1 MFKNL
6 TLIITL
12 CIIFIANIVKADTIT
27 TDPVSA
33 LDLRSIN
40 SPLANACPSTAVL
53 AQNKDWVEHVGV
65 WNKSMGTLLT
75 EHFTLPLAPVKPNV
89 ALSLVSVNVDRGMGI
104 TSWNEILWTVYRTN
118 QTNFSEKNTN
128 CHVLGSVAYY
138 VEVRNESGWPPK
150 VMFINNPDSEKQ
162 WLSKGTIGLIE
173 FRWYDPVDKKRHRW
187 FNRRLASFLRWV
199 KGTGNSPIFLP
210 RAVNTLD

>member
-12 CIIFIANIVKADTIT
+12 CVIFIANIVNANTIT
-27 TDPVSA
+27 TDAVSA
-33 LDLRSIN
+33 RDLRSIN

-65 WNKSMGTLLT
+65 WNKSMETLLT
-75 EHFTLPLAPVKPNV
+75 EHFSLPLAPVKPNV

-104 TSWNEILWTVYRTN
+104 APSSEILWTVYRTN
-118 QTNFSEKNTN
+118 QTNFSEKSTN

-162 WLSKGTIGLIE
+162 WLSNGMIGLIE

-187 FNRRLASFLRWV
+187 FNSRLALYLQWV
-199 KGTGNSPIFLP
+199 KGTSDSPIFLP

>member
-6 TLIITL
+6 ILIITL
-12 CIIFIANIVKADTIT
+12 CFIFIANIVNAETIT
-27 TDPVSA
+27 RDAVSP
-33 LDLRSIN
+33 LEVSSID

-53 AQNKDWVEHVGV
+53 AQNKDWVEHAGV
-65 WNKSMGTLLT
+65 WNKSMGALLT
-75 EHFTLPLAPVKPNV
+75 EHFSLPLAPVKANV
-89 ALSLVSVNVDRGMGI
+89 ALSLITVNVDRGMGI
-104 TSWNEILWTVYRTN
+104 TPSSEILWSVYRTN

-138 VEVRNESGWPPK
+138 VEVRNDSGWPPK

-173 FRWYDPVDKKRHRW
+173 FRWYDPVDQKRHRW
-187 FNRRLASFLRWV
+187 FNSRLALYLQWV
-199 KGTGNSPIFLP
+199 KGASDSPIFLP
-210 RAVNTLD
+210 RAVNTLE